1 MYGAEYRTGGCPAA
15 SCIDIISQACSS
27 VIANL
32 RTTVA
37 VHVLCK
43 SSGRMPQC
51 RAIFAVTTMIGSD
64 QALHSCH
71 HQVSSASQ
79 IHRGI
84 FLRLQRCRIPKL
96 PRRRHHDTTSS
107 APSVVW
113 WRMATIETTILR
125 HRQRWHQ
132 RAHAIAVCL
141 GTLMLHEIRHSGFDF
156 R

>member
-1 MYGAEYRTGGCPAA
+1 MSRSILHRHNLTSLFQCLRELANNCGG
-15 SCIDIISQACSS
+15 ACSS
-27 VIANL
+27 VKA
-32 RTTVA
+32 A
-37 VHVLCK
+37 AGC
-43 SSGRMPQC
+43 PQC
-51 RAIFAVTTMIGSD
+51 RAIFAVTTMIGPD

-113 WRMATIETTILR
+113 WIMATIETTIVR
-125 HRQRWHQ
+125 RRRRWHQ
-132 RAHAIAVCL
+132 RAHAMAVCPE
-141 GTLMLHEIRHSGFDF
+141 TLMLHEIRHFGFDF